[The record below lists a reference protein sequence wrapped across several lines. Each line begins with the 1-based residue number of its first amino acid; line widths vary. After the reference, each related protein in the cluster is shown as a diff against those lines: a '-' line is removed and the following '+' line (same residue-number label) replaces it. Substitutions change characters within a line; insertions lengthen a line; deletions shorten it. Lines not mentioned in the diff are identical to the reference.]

1 MREVVTPRRDLL
13 REAGSALRRAGIAA
27 PEREARWLAE
37 AALGV
42 GSAALLGEERLL
54 GPGQIEHYRN
64 AVARRLAGEP
74 LAYVTG
80 QAAFRHLML
89 RSDRR
94 ALIPRPETEGLVDLA
109 LTRVPVG
116 RALDIGTGTGAIA
129 LSLAAEGGY
138 HDVVATDR
146 SPDALALARENRSLT
161 GLRIALAL
169 DDLGSSLR
177 QASFDVLVS
186 NPPYLSAAEG
196 ATLDRSVRDWEP
208 AEALVSGSDGL
219 AATRRLLVEGH
230 RLLRPSGWIVIELEC
245 SRAGRSAELASAH
258 GWLDVAVL
266 DDLFNRAR
274 YLVARRSDSP

>member
-1 MREVVTPRRDLL
+1 LREAVTPRRDLL

-37 AALGV
+37 AVWGV
-42 GSAALLGEERLL
+42 RSAELLGDEQLL
-54 GPGQIEHYRN
+54 GTGPIEHYRR

-116 RALDIGTGTGAIA
+116 RALDVGTGTGAIA

-161 GLRIALAL
+161 GLRIELVL

-208 AEALVSGSDGL
+208 AAALVSGSDGL
-219 AATRRLLVEGH
+219 TATRRLLVEGH
-230 RLLRPSGWIVIELEC
+230 RLLRPGGWIVIELEC
-245 SRAGRSAELASAH
+245 SRADRTAELATAH
-258 GWLDVAVL
+258 GWLAVAVL